1 MRQDDSLTF
10 IASGDMRNMVQSIA
24 SLPDSYQGSLLFAVN
39 DLDLDIVARNLIMLL
54 LALHIEDSEQAVQSI
69 IHVWYSA
76 SIRLQDAHLLTELI
90 CPMIEEV
97 CVKIADRAAGSLQ
110 AKTWIV
116 GRSSLRLVLKKEL
129 STSLLSYFRLP
140 PGLTHQQA
148 HDKRVAVTKSEPQ
161 TDIYR
166 DFCVLQPEHRVCRE
180 KYRETGI
187 MLPFGHSREE
197 FTVPNPYVRSA
208 PFIS

>member
-1 MRQDDSLTF
+1 
-10 IASGDMRNMVQSIA
+10 MRNMVQSIA
-24 SLPDSYQGSLLFAVN
+24 SLPDSYQGNLLFAVN

-54 LALHIEDSEQAVQSI
+54 LALDIEDSEQAVQSI
-69 IHVWYSA
+69 IHIWYSA
-76 SIRLQDAHLLTELI
+76 SIRLQDARLLTELI

-129 STSLLSYFRLP
+129 WTSLLSYFRLP
-140 PGLTHQQA
+140 PGLTHQKA
-148 HDKRVAVTKSEPQ
+148 YDKRVAVTKAEPQ
-161 TDIYR
+161 AEIYR

-187 MLPFGHSREE
+187 MLPFGHSRDEY
-197 FTVPNPYVRSA
+197 TVPNP
-208 PFIS
+208 